1 MPTRDDL
8 PLPLYYRIREDLRE
22 SIVSGQLK
30 PGDRLSSERELTK
43 QYKVSSITAK
53 RAVLD
58 LVQEGVLY
66 RVPGKGTFVSQP
78 KMERNLSQLTSFTE
92 EMLHHGLEPNSTVL
106 DATTIPASGT
116 IAKRLDLPPG
126 EEVICLE
133 RVRFANGDPLML
145 EKTFLP
151 HRIFPGLLSEDLAS
165 QSLYHFIT
173 QKYGVS
179 LVKARETL
187 EPVVIN
193 DKEAQNLA
201 VEEGAPGLLLELVAY
216 TNNGKP
222 VEYTKA
228 IVRGD
233 RCKYYIEMAGF
244 REETDRSAR

>member
-1 MPTRDDL
+1 VPERDDV
-8 PLPLYYRIREDLRE
+8 PVPLYYRVREDLRE
-22 SIVSGQLK
+22 LILSGELK
-30 PGDRLSSERELTK
+30 PGDRVSSERELCEE
-43 QYKVSSITAK
+43 YEVSSITAK

-58 LVQEGVLY
+58 LVRVGLLY

-92 EMLHHGLEPNSTVL
+92 EMLHHGLRPNSTVL
-106 DATTIPASGT
+106 DARIVPASGA

-151 HRIFPGLLSEDLAS
+151 HELFPGLLSEDLVG
-165 QSLYHFIT
+165 QSLYDFIT

-187 EPVVIN
+187 EPVIMD
-193 DKEAQNLA
+193 DKEAQNLS
-201 VEEGAPGLLLELVAY
+201 VEEGAPGLLLELIAY
-216 TNNGKP
+216 TDNGEP

-244 REETDRSAR
+244 RQDTGRSAR

>member
-1 MPTRDDL
+1 MPGRDDV
-8 PLPLYYRIREDLRE
+8 PIPLYYRVREDLRE
-22 SIVSGQLK
+22 LIVSGEFK
-30 PGDRLSSERELTK
+30 PGDRVSSERELCE
-43 QYKVSSITAK
+43 QHGVSSITVK

-58 LVQEGVLY
+58 LVREGLLY

-78 KMERNLSQLTSFTE
+78 KMERNLSELTSFTE
-92 EMLHHGLEPNSTVL
+92 EMLHHGLRPNSTVL
-106 DATTIPASGT
+106 DARTMPASGT
-116 IAKRLDLPPG
+116 VARRLDLPPG

-151 HRIFPGLLSEDLAS
+151 HKLFPGLLSEDLVS
-165 QSLYHFIT
+165 QSLYDFIT
-173 QKYGVS
+173 RKYGVS

-187 EPVVIN
+187 EPVIIN

-201 VEEGAPGLLLELVAY
+201 VEEGAPGLLLEVIAY
-216 TNNGKP
+216 TDTGEP

-244 REETDRSAR
+244 RQDTGRSAR